1 VFLIAAIAEE
11 SITRFVS
18 QPLLGWL
25 RDMPK
30 VVVIGG
36 GLAGIAAALATADE
50 AESNEVIL
58 LEARSRLGGRVS
70 SVKDP
75 ESGIEL
81 DNCQHAC
88 FRVYERFFQMMARAG
103 GYDSIKLQK
112 RTILPFMQVGS
123 GKTAILKD
131 GKMAPPNHM
140 AASLLN
146 FPFLSLK
153 DKIAMRK
160 VVKELASMSEQEMSD
175 LDTQD
180 FKSWLIERGQ
190 TERTI
195 NRFWGFFVLAALN
208 TNIDEASASLSAFL
222 FQRGLFNDPH
232 AFDVGAFTSHL
243 SDSIHPD
250 LNDVLLEAG
259 VDVRLSTTAKSLVWE
274 NGCSGVETSGETL
287 DCDSVV
293 MALPHHLT
301 ARLLMKNE
309 SSEEVKEV
317 AELADGLEYRS
328 LIGIHALHPEPVLPD
343 DFTFT
348 VCVDEEVIQMLF
360 NKNSEIEAENL
371 PIENGQWI
379 SVPVSAADDFL
390 DWEDEDFLAE
400 YTRVVKGTFPDTWN
414 EPQTFKVIKTR
425 KATFAA
431 TSGSAKYRV
440 RQNVLAEENIYIAGS
455 WTDTGWP
462 STMEGAVRSGLIAA
476 AELMNIEWDPETDW
490 KRWPRPPQRL
500 DEDWKTW

>member
-1 VFLIAAIAEE
+1 MLLKTAIAEE
-11 SITRFVS
+11 SMARFVS
-18 QPLLGWL
+18 QPPLRRL

-36 GLAGIAAALATADE
+36 GLAGIAAALAIADE

-75 ESGIEL
+75 KSGIEL
-81 DNCQHAC
+81 DNCQHSC
-88 FRVYERFFQMMARAG
+88 FRVYERFFQLIARAG
-103 GYDSIKLQK
+103 GHANIKLQS
-112 RTILPFMQVGS
+112 RTNLPFMQVGS
-123 GKTAILKD
+123 GKTAVLKD
-131 GKMAPPNHM
+131 GRLAPPNHM
-140 AASLLN
+140 SASLLN

-160 VVKELASMSEQEMSD
+160 VVKELATMSEQEMAD
-175 LDTQD
+175 IDNLD
-180 FKSWLIERGQ
+180 FRSWLIERGQ
-190 TERTI
+190 TERSI

-250 LNDVLLEAG
+250 LHEVLQEAG
-259 VDVRLSTTAKSLVWE
+259 VDIRLSTTAKALLWKE
-274 NGCSGVETSGETL
+274 GCAGVEISGEDL
-287 DCDSVV
+287 DCDAVV
-293 MALPHHLT
+293 VALPHHLA
-301 ARLLMKNE
+301 ARLLMKDGAP
-309 SSEEVKEV
+309 EEVLTV
-317 AELADGLEYRS
+317 AELAARLEYRS
-328 LIGIHALHPEPVLPD
+328 LVGIHALHPKPVLPD
-343 DFTFT
+343 DFTFSI
-348 VCVDEEVIQMLF
+348 CVDEEVIQMLF
-360 NKNSEIEAENL
+360 NKNSELDAENL
-371 PIENGQWI
+371 PIEDGQWI
-379 SVPVSAADDFL
+379 SVPVSAADKYL
-390 DWEDEDFLAE
+390 EWKDEEFLAE
-400 YTRVVKGTFPDTWN
+400 YTRVVKGTFPETWN

-431 TSGSAKYRV
+431 TAGCAEFRV
-440 RQNVLAEENIYIAGS
+440 AQNVLAEHRIHLAGS

-462 STMEGAVRSGLIAA
+462 STMEGAVRSGLLAA
-476 AELMNIEWDPETDW
+476 AGLMNIEWNPETDW

-500 DEDWKTW
+500 DDEWKTW